1 MIEITN
7 NINKGKDF
15 EEEGLNLKK
24 IYKIYSCLDSESYKI
39 VNDVLISKG
48 ISWDMVKETDNKYLI
63 SFSLDRKPDTSILT
77 CSKNEWIVD
86 EYKEIELYDGT
97 GSGEFKFERAIFYK
111 CNHKNIPFRQT
122 FDDFNSL
129 LKLYPVHYGKIRIKE
144 LNSQIERLKERI
156 DKIEFKITLPK
167 FEESDKNRKQY
178 WITDLALLKCKL
190 KLNLDEISFIENLWE
205 TLNKELYGYDDD
217 NFALRYRDIDP
228 LSPL

>member
-1 MIEITN
+1 MIEIKN

-15 EEEGLNLKK
+15 EKEGLNLKK
-24 IYKIYSCLDSESYKI
+24 LYKIYSCLDSESYKI
-39 VNDVLISKG
+39 VNDDLISKG

-111 CNHKNIPFRQT
+111 CNHKNIPFSQS
-122 FDDFNSL
+122 FDNFNSL

-144 LNSQIERLKERI
+144 LNSQIEGLRERI
-156 DKIEFKITLPK
+156 DKLENNISQTNWKQFWVTELEIL
-167 FEESDKNRKQY
+167 KN
-178 WITDLALLKCKL
+178 KL

-217 NFALRYRDIDP
+217 NFALRYRGIDP
-228 LSPL
+228 FSPLSFLTL